1 MSSSSST
8 TNMLGITCDEVDKEN
23 FVDFEG
29 KLMERDGKGG
39 TKGGGKFLEEDLFV
53 DDVALE
59 L

>member
-1 MSSSSST
+1 
-8 TNMLGITCDEVDKEN
+8 MLGITCDEVDKEN

>member
-1 MSSSSST
+1 
-8 TNMLGITCDEVDKEN
+8 MLGITCDEVDKEN

-29 KLMERDGKGG
+29 KLMECDGKGR

-53 DDVALE
+53 YDVALE